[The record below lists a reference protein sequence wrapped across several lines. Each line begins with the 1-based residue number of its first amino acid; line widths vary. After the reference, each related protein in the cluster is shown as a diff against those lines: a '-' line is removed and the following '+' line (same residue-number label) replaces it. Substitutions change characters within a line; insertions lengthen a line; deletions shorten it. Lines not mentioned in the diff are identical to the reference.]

1 METDSLTRYVL
12 DACTNPPIDGRAREA
27 AKDFDAS
34 AFDGYDHRRDCTLA
48 QRERMRDFL
57 RRTGLEFD
65 DDRWEEFLSR
75 ADLQSML
82 SAAIFPGVV
91 SAKNPP
97 VTVALS
103 KIRSRIEFAAKEPT
117 VPFVDEKPAE
127 QTLRSKRSPMP
138 PDEAAVREATDI
150 ASAANVDWNGIASD
164 DLEGARTALIAH
176 LARTTPEQRAWY
188 RNKALLG
195 FVPHGKRVNMEG
207 SATQPLLG
215 YRIRE
220 TNGRT
225 CYFDGIFRNGNAW
238 YVGPLPAGLIGEGP
252 DEAA

>member
-1 METDSLTRYVL
+1 MKTDSLTQYVL
-12 DACTNPPIDGRAREA
+12 DACINPPIDERAREA

-34 AFDGYDHRRDCTLA
+34 AFDGYDHRRDCTFA
-48 QRERMRDFL
+48 QRERTRDFL

-65 DDRWEEFLSR
+65 DHEWAEFLSR

-91 SAKNPP
+91 SAKNAP

-103 KIRSRIEFAAKEPT
+103 KIRSRIEFAAKEPP

-127 QTLRSKRSPMP
+127 PTPQSKTAPTP

-150 ASAANVDWNGIASD
+150 AAAANVDWNGIASD
-164 DLEGARTALIAH
+164 DLEGAKAALIAH
-176 LARTTPEQRAWY
+176 IARTTPEHRAWY
-188 RNKALLG
+188 RNKAHLG

-207 SATQPLLG
+207 AAMQPFLG

-225 CYFDGIFRNGNAW
+225 CYFDGIFRQGNTW
-238 YVGPLPAGLIGEGP
+238 YVGPLPAGLIGEEP